1 LFVHVV
7 NPDMPLKVVGPR
19 IPVLL
24 VRTKGTYI
32 ARRVVNQAMADHLI
46 FAFES
51 LSALASVTASL
62 RTEVR
67 TIGRVNV
74 GMRVQEVLG
83 LERRRVASGIRT
95 SMLAAARDMAVGLG

>member
-1 LFVHVV
+1 
-7 NPDMPLKVVGPR
+7 M
-19 IPVLL
+19 LL

-74 GMRVQEVLG
+74 GMRAVLRSGRKPVIMELEHSLQEVLG